1 MNSIV
6 ISTPADLTAFSQTSR
21 RIAWTDAGNAHSV
34 GDKSLSEVRLWKLT
48 STVHSPL
55 KRGIETTLFLLVS
68 SLGFG
73 LTAYSLD
80 QFVTF
85 FHSDSLTQTITFLL
99 R

>member
-1 MNSIV
+1 MNSID
-6 ISTPADLTAFSQTSR
+6 IATPADVTAFSQTSR
-21 RIAWTDAGNAHSV
+21 IMAWTAAGNVRSA

-68 SLGFG
+68 SLGVG
-73 LTAYSLD
+73 LAAYSLD

-85 FHSDSLTQTITFLL
+85 FHNDSLTQTITFLL